1 MIDIVNLPN
10 IPILKTQ
17 LPTDIYNSVMSEVKE
32 IEKDGSPNKWNHRL
46 AGAIER
52 EYELIKSRSSLVPFL
67 IDMAKHH
74 PTPHALYFSHA
85 ERTLP
90 SEIESEIEY
99 EVYNIWVNFQQKNEY
114 NPIHNH
120 SGDLSFVLWM
130 EIPFKYSD
138 ECKVKNVVN
147 SNSSQNAS
155 AFQFLYTDVLGDI
168 TKFHFYVEKGWEG
181 RMLMFPAKLY
191 HAVNPFQ
198 TSDGYRISI
207 SGNLGIVKKQIYKK
221 LWN

>member
-74 PTPHALYFSHA
+74 PTPHALSSHV
-85 ERTLP
+85 TV
-90 SEIESEIEY
+90 SSEIEY
-99 EVYNIWVNFQQKNEY
+99 EIEYEVDNIWVNFQQKNEY

-191 HAVNPFQ
+191 HSVNPFQ